1 MSIEAARP
9 KGDYVG
15 RFAPSPSGPLHAGSL
30 VAALASFLDARAHRG
45 AWLLRIEDIDTP
57 RTVAGAD
64 QTIMAQLAALGMRWD
79 RPPVW
84 QSARHPLYEAA
95 FARLQ
100 AAGRTYSCTCSRRQR
115 LSGPHRGACRQE
127 ATGGRTS
134 GGSHATP
141 RPSWRFRVEPGRES
155 FQDRWLGPQ
164 SQDVARDVGDF
175 IIRRADGL
183 WAYQLV
189 VVVDDAAQGITDV
202 VRGVDLLDST
212 GRQRQLARA
221 LAVPAPRT
229 MHVPLVRDAGG
240 HKLSKQNHAPALD
253 VRDPLKPLLQAW
265 TALGFTPFPAGG
277 VDAFLD
283 EATARW
289 ARRFP

>member
-1 MSIEAARP
+1 
-9 KGDYVG
+9 
-15 RFAPSPSGPLHAGSL
+15 
-30 VAALASFLDARAHRG
+30 
-45 AWLLRIEDIDTP
+45 
-57 RTVAGAD
+57 
-64 QTIMAQLAALGMRWD
+64 
-79 RPPVW
+79 
-84 QSARHPLYEAA
+84 
-95 FARLQ
+95 
-100 AAGRTYSCTCSRRQR
+100 
-115 LSGPHRGACRQE
+115 
-127 ATGGRTS
+127 
-134 GGSHATP
+134 
-141 RPSWRFRVEPGRES
+141 
-155 FQDRWLGPQ
+155 
-164 SQDVARDVGDF
+164 VARDVGDF

-202 VRGVDLLDST
+202 VRGIDLLDST

-229 MHVPLVRDAGG
+229 MHVPLVLDAGG

-253 VRDPLKPLLQAW
+253 ARDPLKPLLQAW